1 MLTALSD
8 IRKKNIN
15 ISIEEKIKLIKS
27 IIIYT
32 PYNGN
37 NTDSNTESAIKYYEV
52 TNLDRSSIQ
61 KTDDKLSAINLDQS
75 LGENKDSFQRS
86 NAGDYWNLRTPEKL

>member
-52 TNLDRSSIQ
+52 TNLDRSSI
-61 KTDDKLSAINLDQS
+61 
-75 LGENKDSFQRS
+75 
-86 NAGDYWNLRTPEKL
+86 